1 MDIINNKYKILEK
14 IGEGA
19 FGSIYKGQNIRTQ
32 ELVAIKVEP
41 ITNETKLLKNES
53 IIYNKR
59 QPSYGCFVDTLMI
72 LIEIY
77 VLKSNRSINKIS
89 GMVTP
94 CIIQFTLSGRR

>member
-41 ITNETKLLKNES
+41 INNETKLLKNECTIYQYS
-53 IIYNKR
+53 GIIKD
-59 QPSYGCFVDTLMI
+59 DTR
-72 LIEIY
+72 
-77 VLKSNRSINKIS
+77 KGFS
-89 GMVTP
+89 T
-94 CIIQFTLSGRR
+94 